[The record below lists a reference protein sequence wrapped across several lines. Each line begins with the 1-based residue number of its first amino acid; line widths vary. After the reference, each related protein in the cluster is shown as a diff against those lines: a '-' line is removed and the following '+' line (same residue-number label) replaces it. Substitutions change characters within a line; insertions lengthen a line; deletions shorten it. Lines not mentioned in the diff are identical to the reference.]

1 MHTTELF
8 TSIVGAGLLLCYM
21 GGREDSKN
29 IAKTLE
35 MENLSLDISTKRFSR
50 DMLQRFMGSGSEYG
64 ADKDEDEEGEVE
76 LNLGLSMGGRFGVD
90 KSPKK
95 LVRSSSIASCLP
107 VVRDDNDVAAPAPAA
122 YTGLVRTSSL
132 PVETEEEWRK
142 RKELQTLRRM
152 EAKRRR
158 SEKQRNLRSEREGGS
173 GGGSV
178 SLSVEEKKEIE
189 MNLRAKLDREK
200 SLTALKRSGSS
211 LAAQFGLSTWAAAGA
226 GQAMLQSG
234 SDVATGKGKG
244 SYAGSGGAG
253 QGGFGQPASQGSME
267 SKGGS
272 SSTVSDLESKN
283 LQGIFVFLR
292 ENFVAGVY
300 MIMAFHS
307 WTLLKYI

>member
-1 MHTTELF
+1 MRTTELF
-8 TSIVGAGLLLCYM
+8 TSVVGAGLLLCSM
-21 GGREDSKN
+21 GDREDGKN

-50 DMLQRFMGSGSEYG
+50 DLLQKFMGSGSEYG
-64 ADKDEDEEGEVE
+64 AEKDEDEEEEVEVE

-107 VVRDDNDVAAPAPAA
+107 VVRDDNDVAAPPPAV
-122 YTGLVRTSSL
+122 YTDLVRTSSL

-211 LAAQFGLSTWAAAGA
+211 SAAQFRLSTWA
-226 GQAMLQSG
+226 
-234 SDVATGKGKG
+234 SDVAIGKGKG
-244 SYAGSGGAG
+244 SYAGSGG
-253 QGGFGQPASQGSME
+253 GGFGQPSSQGSME

-272 SSTVSDLESKN
+272 SSSVSDLESKN
-283 LQGIFVFLR
+283 LQGNFVFR
-292 ENFVAGVY
+292 MKMV
-300 MIMAFHS
+300 FHS
-307 WTLLKYI
+307 WESLESYYSWPFSLCSSLSCLFCLILISD